1 MVFLL
6 IVLSHA
12 GHWMVLMFISSL
24 LVMYRFMVSVIFIKK
39 KSLLLLCFGGI
50 FQVWFFLVG
59 WLILHFLIEFLI
71 MPFIAGLFYSVTP
84 NRYFVYMSIVYF
96 VYYESVQKIILYF
109 GFFKNI
115 VSLELC
121 LGCLLVFGIL
131 SFYFVFFI
139 FVSFEFLS
147 YVLIVSMNL
156 LYVHGPLCTEV
167 LFEEILC
174 KDLQQRIQ
182 LQQL

>member
-1 MVFLL
+1 LVGWLILFFL
-6 IVLSHA
+6 
-12 GHWMVLMFISSL
+12 
-24 LVMYRFMVSVIFIKK
+24 VSWSI
-39 KSLLLLCFGGI
+39 SLLLED
-50 FQVWFFLVG
+50 G

-147 YVLIVSMNL
+147 YVLVVSMNS
-156 LYVHGPLCTEV
+156 LYVHGPFCTEV

-174 KDLQQRIQ
+174 KDLQ
-182 LQQL
+182 